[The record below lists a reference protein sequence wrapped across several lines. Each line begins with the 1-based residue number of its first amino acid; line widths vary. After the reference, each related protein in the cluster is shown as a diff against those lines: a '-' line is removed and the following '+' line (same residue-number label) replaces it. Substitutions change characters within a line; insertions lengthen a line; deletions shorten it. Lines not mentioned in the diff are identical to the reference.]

1 MEYELHIE
9 SCNKA
14 IPHMVEL
21 LKHPDENNVELIF
34 NLIKKLENQLD
45 KYNYKNDDDFF
56 PMILSSEEI
65 QFIKDSNLLYWR
77 EKYGRN

>member
-14 IPHMVEL
+14 ITHMVEL

-34 NLIKKLENQLD
+34 NLIKKLEYQLD
-45 KYNYKNDDDFF
+45 MYNYKSDDDFF
-56 PMILSSEEI
+56 PMILSSAEI
-65 QFIKDSNLLYWR
+65 QFIKNSNLLDWR
-77 EKYGRN
+77 IRK

>member
-14 IPHMVEL
+14 IPHMIEL
-21 LKHPDENNVELIF
+21 LKHPDDNDVQLIF
-34 NLIKKLENQLD
+34 NLIKKLEFQLE
-45 KYNYKNDDDFF
+45 KHNYKNDDFF

-65 QFIKDSNLLYWR
+65 QFIKNSNLLDWR
-77 EKYGRN
+77 ENYGRN